1 MFLELTGPKSNI
13 KATKM
18 DRELSA
24 DIQRRA
30 RLKTFIRLGL
40 IGLVL
45 ALGLAGLRMW
55 LKPALSRAQLRTA
68 VATLGP
74 LEASLSASGITVPA
88 TEEIITS
95 PIQARLQRVFLQPGD
110 KVAAGESVLELD
122 KEATLTAYKKLQ
134 DEQQL
139 KQNKASK
146 LRIELQR
153 DLNELQA
160 QHRIKQ
166 MRVKSL
172 ESVLADEQYLL
183 KIGGGTP
190 ENTRQAELNLQVA
203 RLELQLLSD
212 QIRNKKQAM
221 LADLKEL
228 GFELDI
234 QSRDIRQLE
243 STLGQAAIK
252 AGRGGVVTWVNTEVG
267 AAVNPGDMLA
277 RVADLSR
284 FRIKATLS
292 DAYAGQL
299 HLGGPATVR
308 VNERDLRGV
317 IANIEPTV
325 SNGVI
330 TFFVQLQHPQAHR
343 LLRPNLRVEVFV
355 VTSYRSK
362 VIRVANGPFYQGGR
376 RQPVFVVQGDKAVR
390 RNVETGESNFDFV
403 ELKSQVAAGEQ
414 VVISDMRDYEHATEI
429 SLKD

>member
-1 MFLELTGPKSNI
+1 
-13 KATKM
+13 M
-18 DRELSA
+18 DRELSVNT
-24 DIQRRA
+24 QRRA
-30 RLKTFIRLGL
+30 RLKTFGRIGL
-40 IGLVL
+40 LALVL

-55 LKPALSRAQLRTA
+55 LKPALKRTELRVA
-68 VATLGP
+68 VAALGP
-74 LEASLSASGITVPA
+74 LEASLSASGITVPE

-95 PIQARLQRVFLQPGD
+95 PIQARIRQVLLQPGD
-110 KVAAGESVLELD
+110 QVAAGQSVLELD

-160 QHRIKQ
+160 QYRIKQ

-183 KIGGGTP
+183 RIGGGTP

-221 LADLKEL
+221 QADLKEL

-243 STLGQAAIK
+243 STLGQADIK
-252 AGRGGVVTWVNTEVG
+252 AGKGGVVTWVHTDIG

-292 DAYAGQL
+292 DAYASQL
-299 HLGGPATVR
+299 RPGGPAIVR
-308 VNERDLRGV
+308 INETDLRGQ

-330 TFFVQLQHPQAHR
+330 TFYVQLEDAKAHQ

-355 VTSYRSK
+355 VTSYRSR
-362 VIRVANGPFYQGGR
+362 VIRVPNGPFYQGGR
-376 RQPVFVVQGDKAVR
+376 RQPVFVISGDKAVR
-390 RNVETGESNFDFV
+390 RNAEIGESNFDFV

-429 SLKD
+429 NLKD